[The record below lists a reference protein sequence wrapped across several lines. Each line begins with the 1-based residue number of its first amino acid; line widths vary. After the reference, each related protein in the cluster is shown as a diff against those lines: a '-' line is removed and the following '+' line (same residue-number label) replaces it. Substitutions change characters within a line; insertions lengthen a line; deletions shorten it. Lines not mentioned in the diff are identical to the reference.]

1 MFSTQAPHAGVLVRD
16 HDPSP
21 ARRYWDIVR
30 MLAVRSLK
38 VRYRGSALGVY
49 WSLSNPLIMTAIYS
63 AIFGTAFA
71 KYYGNSVVNYV
82 LACFTG
88 LVVLNFFSQ
97 TSSQALTSI
106 VSNGALLNKM
116 RLPVSAFPLSLVLAN
131 LFQYAVGVVPL
142 LVAVTLYV
150 SHSPLHCVYLIV
162 PSIALLMV
170 TVGFSLGMAALFVF
184 FRDLPYLYE
193 LVVFAL
199 WITSPIFYPIDL
211 VPAGV
216 RHWVTLNPI
225 ADIIELVR
233 TIVFTQG
240 PPTGAAMFNALT
252 VSAVTLV
259 AGVLIFRLTENDFM
273 DLI

>member
-1 MFSTQAPHAGVLVRD
+1 
-16 HDPSP
+16 
-21 ARRYWDIVR
+21 

-63 AIFGTAFA
+63 LIFGTAFA
-71 KYYGNSVVNYV
+71 KFYGNSVVNYV
-82 LACFTG
+82 LACFSG

-97 TSSQALTSI
+97 SSSQALTSI

-116 RLPVSAFPLSLVLAN
+116 RLPVSAFPLSVVLAN
-131 LFQYAVGVVPL
+131 LFQYAVGVIPL
-142 LVAVTLYV
+142 LIAVTIYV
-150 SHSPLHCVYLIV
+150 SHRPLHCIYLIV
-162 PSIALLMV
+162 PSLALLMV
-170 TVGFSLGMAALFVF
+170 TVGFSLGTAALFVF

-211 VPAGV
+211 VPIGV

-233 TIVFTQG
+233 SIVFTQAA
-240 PPTGAAMFNALT
+240 PSSAAMLNALG
-252 VSAVTLV
+252 VSVVALAAGTL
-259 AGVLIFRLTENDFM
+259 LYRLTKNDFM

>member
-1 MFSTQAPHAGVLVRD
+1 
-16 HDPSP
+16 
-21 ARRYWDIVR
+21 

-38 VRYRGSALGVY
+38 VRYRGSALGIY

-71 KYYGNSVVNYV
+71 KFYGNSVVNYV

-106 VSNGALLNKM
+106 VASGALLNKM
-116 RLPVSAFPLSLVLAN
+116 RLPVSAFPLSVVLAN
-131 LFQYAVGVVPL
+131 LFQYAVGVIPL
-142 LVAVTLYV
+142 LIGVTLFV

-162 PSIALLMV
+162 PSLALLMV
-170 TVGFSLGMAALFVF
+170 TIGFSLGMAALFVF

-199 WITSPIFYPIDL
+199 WITSPIFYPIEL
-211 VPAGV
+211 IPPGV
-216 RHWVTLNPI
+216 RHWVSLNPV

-233 TIVFTQG
+233 AIAFSSG
-240 PPTGAAMFNALT
+240 PPSGAAMLNALL
-252 VSAVTLV
+252 VSAVALV
-259 AGVLIFRLTENDFM
+259 AGAAIFRLTEHDFM

>member
-1 MFSTQAPHAGVLVRD
+1 V
-16 HDPSP
+16 
-21 ARRYWDIVR
+21 I
-30 MLAVRSLK
+30 
-38 VRYRGSALGVY
+38 
-49 WSLSNPLIMTAIYS
+49 
-63 AIFGTAFA
+63 
-71 KYYGNSVVNYV
+71 NYV

-97 TSSQALTSI
+97 TSSQALTSV

-116 RLPVSAFPLSLVLAN
+116 RLPVSAFPLSAVVAN
-131 LFQYAVGVVPL
+131 LFQYAVGVIPL

-162 PSIALLMV
+162 PSLALLMV

-211 VPAGV
+211 VPPAV
-216 RHWVTLNPI
+216 RHWVRLNPI
-225 ADIIELVR
+225 ADIIELMR
-233 TIVFTQG
+233 TIVFVRT
-240 PPTGAAMFNALT
+240 PPSASALLN
-252 VSAVTLV
+252 VMVVALVTLV
-259 AGVLIFRLTENDFM
+259 AGVLVFRLTKNDFM

>member
-1 MFSTQAPHAGVLVRD
+1 
-16 HDPSP
+16 
-21 ARRYWDIVR
+21 

-71 KYYGNSVVNYV
+71 KFYGNSVINYV

-97 TSSQALTSI
+97 TSSQALTSV

-116 RLPVSAFPLSLVLAN
+116 RLPVSAFPLSAVVAN
-131 LFQYAVGVVPL
+131 LFQYAVGVIPL

-162 PSIALLMV
+162 PSLALLMV

-211 VPAGV
+211 VPPAV
-216 RHWVTLNPI
+216 RHWVRLNPI

-233 TIVFTQG
+233 TIVFVRT
-240 PPTGAAMFNALT
+240 PPSASALLN
-252 VSAVTLV
+252 VMVVALVTLV
-259 AGVLIFRLTENDFM
+259 AGVLVFRLTKNDFM

>member
-1 MFSTQAPHAGVLVRD
+1 
-16 HDPSP
+16 
-21 ARRYWDIVR
+21 

-38 VRYRGSALGVY
+38 VRYRGSALGIY

-71 KYYGNSVVNYV
+71 KFYGNSVVNYV

-106 VSNGALLNKM
+106 VASGALLNKM
-116 RLPVSAFPLSLVLAN
+116 RLPVSAFPLSVVLAN
-131 LFQYAVGVVPL
+131 LFQYAVGVIPL
-142 LVAVTLYV
+142 LIGVTLFV

-162 PSIALLMV
+162 PSLALLMV
-170 TVGFSLGMAALFVF
+170 TIGFSLGMSALFVF

-211 VPAGV
+211 IPPGV
-216 RHWVTLNPI
+216 RHWVTLNPV

-233 TIVFTQG
+233 AIAFSSA
-240 PPTGAAMFNALT
+240 PPSGTAMLNALL
-252 VSAVTLV
+252 VSAVALG
-259 AGVLIFRLTENDFM
+259 AGAAIFRLTEHDFM

>member
-1 MFSTQAPHAGVLVRD
+1 MLSTPAPFGARILD
-16 HDPSP
+16 HEPSP
-21 ARRYWDIVR
+21 ARRYWDVLR

-38 VRYRGSALGVY
+38 IRYRGSALGVY

-106 VSNGALLNKM
+106 VSNGALLNKI
-116 RLPVSAFPLSLVLAN
+116 RLPVTVFPLSVVLAN
-131 LFQYAVGVVPL
+131 LFQYAVGVIPL
-142 LVAVTLYV
+142 LIAVTIFV
-150 SHSPLHCVYLIV
+150 THQPSHCLYLIV
-162 PSIALLMV
+162 PSVALLMV
-170 TVGFSLGMAALFVF
+170 TVGFSLGMSALFVF

-199 WITSPIFYPIDL
+199 WITSPIFYPIEL

-216 RHWVTLNPI
+216 RHWVTLNPV
-225 ADIIELVR
+225 ADNIELVR
-233 TIVFTQG
+233 AIAFAQS
-240 PPTGAAMFNALT
+240 PPSAAAMIHALV
-252 VSAVTLV
+252 VSAVTLA
-259 AGVLIFRLTENDFM
+259 AGGLVFRFTKNDFM